1 MASEF
6 KKGKKKKVT
15 HLINLAKLSDHTQFK
30 PEVLHI
36 HLETVRARHD
46 QSAPPLWPKQEVT
59 CGELPAV

>member
-1 MASEF
+1 MASEL
-6 KKGKKKKVT
+6 KKKKVGQVT
-15 HLINLAKLSDHTQFK
+15 HLINLAKPSDHTHFK

-36 HLETVRARHD
+36 HLETVPARHD